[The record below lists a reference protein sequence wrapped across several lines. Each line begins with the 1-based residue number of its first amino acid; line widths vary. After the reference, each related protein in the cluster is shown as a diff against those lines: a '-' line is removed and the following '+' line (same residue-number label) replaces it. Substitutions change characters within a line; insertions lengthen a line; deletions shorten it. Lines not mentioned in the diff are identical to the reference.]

1 MKWRRAKYHP
11 LTMSREKLAAHAH
24 PGPHQPIPAGSDAP
38 RPGGEAPPPDGHAAP
53 APPDLIA
60 IGNAL
65 ARSEPAHFRDL
76 AALAGAQADPMQHRD
91 AAAGAPAPLLIFDEE
106 PLAGPGALPESD
118 DDADPLAGLLAE
130 YRRALIHRERDHDAH
145 ELKAIGR
152 PQVAV
157 PLPEDPFLDAR
168 GRFETGSLLGD
179 LLGSQQNI
187 DTVLGE
193 MDTFR
198 ADHLFAEEDRH
209 EILALLAPARK
220 AGRALSQAALLARQE
235 HHLISVDSHFPML
248 VARTDTDAPDETG
261 ADIGADAGADIDA
274 DTQAAGTGA
283 QAPADAPSAHT
294 NPSPEPHDDEQP

>member
-1 MKWRRAKYHP
+1 
-11 LTMSREKLAAHAH
+11 MSREKLATAAH
-24 PGPHQPIPAGSDAP
+24 PGPHEPIPAGPADP
-38 RPGGEAPPPDGHAAP
+38 RPGDEATRPDGHGAP
-53 APPDLIA
+53 GAPDLIA

-65 ARSEPAHFRDL
+65 ARSEAAHFRDL

-106 PLAGPGALPESD
+106 PLAGAGALLESD
-118 DDADPLAGLLAE
+118 DDADPLASLLAE

-145 ELKAIGR
+145 QLKAIER
-152 PQVAV
+152 PQVAM

-187 DTVLGE
+187 DLVLGE
-193 MDTFR
+193 MDNFR
-198 ADHLFAEEDRH
+198 ADHLFAEDDRH

-235 HHLISVDSHFPML
+235 HHLISVDSHFPTL
-248 VARTDTDAPDETG
+248 VARTDADARAAAEIEAGGANATTDTTTNTTTDATTDTAADAQAHTDAP
-261 ADIGADAGADIDA
+261 
-274 DTQAAGTGA
+274 
-283 QAPADAPSAHT
+283 PAHP
-294 NPSPEPHDDEQP
+294 NPSPEPQDDEQP